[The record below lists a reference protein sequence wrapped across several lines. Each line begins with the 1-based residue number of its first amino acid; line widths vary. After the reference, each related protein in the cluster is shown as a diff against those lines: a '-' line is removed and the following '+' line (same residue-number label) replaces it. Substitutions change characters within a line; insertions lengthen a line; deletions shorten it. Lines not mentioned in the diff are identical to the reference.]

1 MNLLFIG
8 DIFGSPGRSF
18 LKELLPELLKDYQ
31 IDLAIANG
39 ENAAGGVGL
48 TGTVA
53 EEIFSAGVDVI
64 TS

>member
-53 EEIFSAGVDVI
+53 EE
-64 TS
+64 